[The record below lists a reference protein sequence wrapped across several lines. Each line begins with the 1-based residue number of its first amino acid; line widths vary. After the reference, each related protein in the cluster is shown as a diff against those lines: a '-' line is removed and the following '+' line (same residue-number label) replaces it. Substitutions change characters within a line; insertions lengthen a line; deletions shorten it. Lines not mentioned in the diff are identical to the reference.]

1 MDESAAVNSYGATKP
16 SHTAATHCGS
26 ETRAGAPRE
35 RECDSLYAG
44 FKDGWRGLGLATGEG
59 PEDPTPTPGGLER
72 PGAFL
77 ALIWADLDQGRG
89 RHGHM

>member
-1 MDESAAVNSYGATKP
+1 MDESAAVNSYGARKP
-16 SHTAATHCGS
+16 SHTAATHGGS

-35 RECDSLYAG
+35 RECDSLSAG
-44 FKDGWRGLGLATGEG
+44 FKDGRRGLGLATGEG
-59 PEDPTPTPGGLER
+59 PEEPPGGLER